1 MPAQVLDK
9 FPVTSLKGV
18 GPGFAKRL
26 DKLGI
31 HCLQDFLFHLPI
43 RYEDRTRIVPIAWLC
58 AGQKVLV
65 EGRVQ
70 QTEIFGTGRRS
81 LVCRISDGGG
91 VLSLR
96 FFHFSAR
103 QANGLMQGV
112 LLRCF
117 GEVRATAFGIEM
129 VHPEYQLLQGS
140 GAISVA
146 DSLTP
151 VYPLTEG
158 LHQKV
163 FRRLIEQVFGLL
175 EENNSGDEGIL
186 REWLPDSVLEAM
198 KLPRLYDA
206 IRFLHAPPPDL
217 EIESFTD
224 GRLPE
229 QKRLVFEEILAHH
242 MSFSRQRSKNQKL
255 HAPVLD
261 GPHSDGKVFLDG
273 LPFSLTRAQQRVIS
287 EIEKDFLSGSPMVRL
302 VQGDVGS
309 GKTVVAAYTSLFA
322 LAEGYQVA
330 LMAPSELLAEQ
341 HFLNFSRWLQP
352 FDASVVLLTGQS
364 KGKTRNDVLE
374 QVRSGQA
381 GVVIGTHALF
391 QEKVLFSR
399 LAYIIIDEQHRF
411 GVQQRLALRD
421 KGLSKDFYPHQLFT
435 TATPI
440 PRTLAMVNFSDLDI
454 SIIDEL
460 PPGRKQ
466 ITTSVISAPRRES
479 VIRRIFD
486 WVATGRQVY
495 WVCTLIDDSE
505 ALQCEAAENTWEMLK
520 QSLPSV
526 RVGLVHG
533 RMKGNEKDE
542 TMRDFKEHNL
552 DVLVATTVIEVGVDI
567 PNAGLMII
575 DNAERLGLSQLHQL
589 RGRVGRNSFESYC
602 ILMYQPPL
610 SKAAHQRLGILRETN
625 DGFRIAECDLDLRGP
640 GEVMGTRQTGQIQF
654 KIANL
659 ARDRELLPKVLEV
672 SETIH
677 NEHSESIEPIIKRWL
692 GDLTQYGEV

>member
-1 MPAQVLDK
+1 MLDE
-9 FPVTSLKGV
+9 FPVTSLNGV
-18 GPGFAKRL
+18 GSGVAKRL

-43 RYEDRTRIVPIAWLC
+43 RYEDRTRIVPIVHLG

-70 QTEIFGTGRRS
+70 QTEILGTRRRF
-81 LVCRISDGGG
+81 LVCRISDGSG
-91 VLSLR
+91 VLSLQ
-96 FFHFSAR
+96 FFHFSSR
-103 QANGLMQGV
+103 QANGLTQGTLV
-112 LLRCF
+112 RCF
-117 GEVRATAFGIEM
+117 GEVRSTAFGIEM
-129 VHPEYQLLQGS
+129 VHPEYQLIQDS
-140 GAISVA
+140 GAVNVA

-151 VYPLTEG
+151 IYRLTDG

-163 FRRLIEQVFGLL
+163 FRRLVEQVFSLVD
-175 EENNSGDEGIL
+175 ENNTDDDGIL
-186 REWLPDSVLEAM
+186 QEWLPDSVLESV
-198 KLPRLYDA
+198 KLPRFCDA

-217 EIESFTD
+217 ELESFTD

-242 MSFSRQRSKNQKL
+242 LSFSRLRSKNQTL
-255 HAPVLD
+255 HAPVFD
-261 GPHSDGKVFLDG
+261 GSHRDGKVFLDG
-273 LPFSLTRAQQRVIS
+273 LPYSLTNAQQRVIS
-287 EIEKDFLSGSPMVRL
+287 EIEKDFLSGLPMMRL

-309 GKTVVAAYTSLFA
+309 GKTVVAAYTSYFA

-352 FDASVVLLTGQS
+352 FDANVVLLTGQS
-364 KGKTRNDVLE
+364 KGKKRDEVFE
-374 QVRSGQA
+374 QIRLGRA

-391 QEKVLFSR
+391 QEKVLFNR
-399 LAYIIIDEQHRF
+399 LGYIIIDEQHRF

-421 KGLSKDFYPHQLFT
+421 KGVSKNFHPHQLFM

-440 PRTLAMVNFSDLDI
+440 PRTLAMANFSDLDI

-479 VIRRIFD
+479 VIHSIID
-486 WVATGRQVY
+486 WIATGRQVY

-505 ALQCEAAENTWEMLK
+505 ALQCEAAEKTWKMLK

-526 RVGLVHG
+526 RTGLVHG
-533 RMKGNEKDE
+533 RMKGNDKDKV
-542 TMRDFKEHNL
+542 MREFKEHSL

-567 PNAGLMII
+567 PNAGLMVI

-589 RGRVGRNSFESYC
+589 RGRVGRNSFDSYC

-610 SKAAHQRLGILRETN
+610 SRTAHQRLGILRETN
-625 DGFRIAECDLDLRGP
+625 DGFRIAECDLELRGP
-640 GEVMGTRQTGQIQF
+640 GEVMGTRQTGQLQF

-659 ARDRELLPKVLEV
+659 ARDRELLPKILEV
-672 SETIH
+672 AETIR
-677 NEHSESIEPIIKRWL
+677 NEHSENIEPIIKRWL
-692 GDLTQYGEV
+692 GESTQYAEV